1 MSVGVGVG
9 VLVGVA
15 VGVLVGVLVGVG
27 VGVGVSVGVGV
38 GVSVGVLVG
47 VKVGVNV
54 TVGDAVATLKEV
66 EGRLSV
72 VVASESV
79 LLYCR
84 VMPNGP
90 RAPSLLPEITAA
102 SPAGH
107 RARSGDMLDA
117 AAAGEMASLFTRSRI
132 RNIKMREHQATTR
145 MRFDSNG
152 RWLVFNCEPPST
164 QARHAVGPSTRS
176 GRTLPK

>member
-15 VGVLVGVLVGVG
+15 VGVLVGVFVGVGVGVFVG

-66 EGRLSV
+66 EGWPAAV
-72 VVASESV
+72 VVSESV
-79 LLYCR
+79 LLYRR

-90 RAPSLLPEITAA
+90 RAPSLLPKTAAA

-107 RARSGDMLDA
+107 QARSGDILDA
-117 AAAGEMASLFTRSRI
+117 AAAGEIASLFSRSRI
-132 RNIKMREHQATTR
+132 RNIKAREHQAATR
-145 MRFDSNG
+145 MRFDSND
-152 RWLVFNCEPPST
+152 R
-164 QARHAVGPSTRS
+164 
-176 GRTLPK
+176 